1 MKNTT
6 RSAIAAAALAA
17 AGLAVTAGAA
27 GITSAAP
34 RIANHEQLRAGI
46 AAAAS
51 SVDLTTATLP
61 GLTTGIVPTPLDPAV

>member
-27 GITSAAP
+27 GVATAAP
-34 RIANHEQLRAGI
+34 RITNHEQLRAGI
-46 AAAAS
+46 VAAAS
-51 SVDLTTATLP
+51 AEVLSPSSLP
-61 GLTTGIVPTPLDPAV
+61 GHPTGIAPADPDDA